1 MEQNTAIPTTSGGL
15 LPRIDDLHP
24 RRVVRSLLQ
33 RGRIHSHKNLP
44 WWGSHSVQTRAR
56 PPELLERSEIP
67 DSIPH
72 VSINHLTG
80 RPFCGDRCPE
90 GWSAFTWTHSRIAST
105 WRSSTRL
112 GHVSDDSDHLL
123 RQCVESSFMRPARFR
138 PFEVEERRIRM
149 FAASESDHFSLETE
163 VRLLVLQPPTIRAVP
178 RRLP

>member
-24 RRVVRSLLQ
+24 GRVIRSLLQ
-33 RGRIHSHKNLP
+33 RGPIHSHKNLP

-56 PPELLERSEIP
+56 PPELLERSGTP

-80 RPFCGDRCPE
+80 CPFCGDRCPE
-90 GWSAFTWTHSRIAST
+90 VWSAFTWTHSRIAST
-105 WRSSTRL
+105 WRSSTRWA
-112 GHVSDDSDHLL
+112 HVSDDSDHLS

-138 PFEVEERRIRM
+138 PFEVEVPRIRM
-149 FAASESDHFSLETE
+149 FAASESDHFSAEME
-163 VRLLVLQPPTIRAVP
+163 VCLLVPQPPTIRAVL
-178 RRLP
+178 RCLP